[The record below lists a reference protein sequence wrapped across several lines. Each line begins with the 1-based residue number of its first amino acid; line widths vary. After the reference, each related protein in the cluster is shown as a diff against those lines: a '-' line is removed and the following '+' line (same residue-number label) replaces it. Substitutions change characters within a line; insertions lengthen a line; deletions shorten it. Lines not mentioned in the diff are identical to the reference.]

1 MLKAGDPAPE
11 LALVDQRGRAF
22 RLAELRGLKSAVLFF
37 YPKDNTLM
45 CTREACA
52 FRDRYEEFVSLGAVV
67 VGISDDSTASHER
80 FAARWDLPYPL
91 LSDPGGITRKRYGVT
106 GLLGLLKGRSTFV
119 IDRAGIIRH
128 VVSDHFSAQAHV
140 DGALQAL
147 NAQRSV

>member
-11 LALVDQRGRAF
+11 LALLDQRGRPF
-22 RLAELRGLKSAVLFF
+22 RLAGLKGLKYTVLFF

-52 FRDRYEEFVSLGAVV
+52 FRDHYEEFISLGAVV
-67 VGISDDSTASHER
+67 VGISDDSAASHAR
-80 FAARWDLPYPL
+80 FADRWDLPYPL
-91 LSDPGGITRKRYGVT
+91 LSDPGGVTRRRYGVT
-106 GLLGLLKGRSTFV
+106 GLMGLLKGRSTFV

-128 VVSDHFSAQAHV
+128 VVNDRFSAQAHV

-147 NAQRSV
+147 TGQRRV